1 MCFTVCGEFIPNLG
15 VIAGYVDEI
24 WDEFSTKWGVQIEG
38 MNFKARSSIM
48 MDVTGVSREGEVRC
62 LAIKN

>member
-24 WDEFSTKWGVQIEG
+24 WDEFSAKWGVQIEG
-38 MNFKARSSIM
+38 MNFKTRSSIM